1 MSPKSSKKRMNSSS
15 KPARKP
21 DMRITKRLV
30 NTKRHTV
37 GYVINGKK
45 YTVAK
50 ARAFATQG
58 RIHGVRVVG
67 NHIQSIPGRKKLTRL
82 ATAVERK

>member
-1 MSPKSSKKRMNSSS
+1 MVKSKSSKS
-15 KPARKP
+15 KSKSKLARKP

-50 ARAFATQG
+50 ARHFATQG

-67 NHIQSIPGRKKLTRL
+67 NHIQSIPGRRKLTRL